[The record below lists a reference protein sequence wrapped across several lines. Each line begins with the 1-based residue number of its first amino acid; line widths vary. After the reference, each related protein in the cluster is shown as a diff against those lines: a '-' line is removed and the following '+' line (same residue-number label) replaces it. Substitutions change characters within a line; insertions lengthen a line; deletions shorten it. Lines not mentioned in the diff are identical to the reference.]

1 MFIKKIFL
9 FNYKN
14 SHIFK
19 MQNKYIKFKIELK
32 DY

>member
-1 MFIKKIFL
+1 MFIKKISF

-14 SHIFK
+14 SYIFK

-32 DY
+32 NY